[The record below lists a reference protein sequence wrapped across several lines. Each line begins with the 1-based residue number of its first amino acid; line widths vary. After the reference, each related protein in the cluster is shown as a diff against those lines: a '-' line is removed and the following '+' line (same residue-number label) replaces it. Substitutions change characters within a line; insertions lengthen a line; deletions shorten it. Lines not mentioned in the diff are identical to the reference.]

1 MRLKQFGLPVIFT
14 VRTLLLF
21 CVATVGQD
29 HYYSY
34 SQDATLT
41 WLSRKVNVL
50 ADKLEEKG
58 VQVGQGSRAALLV
71 AARSKQATRGED
83 TLMVSSHVQGDL
95 SI

>member
-1 MRLKQFGLPVIFT
+1 M
-14 VRTLLLF
+14 
-21 CVATVGQD
+21 
-29 HYYSY
+29 
-34 SQDATLT
+34 
-41 WLSRKVNVL
+41 NVL